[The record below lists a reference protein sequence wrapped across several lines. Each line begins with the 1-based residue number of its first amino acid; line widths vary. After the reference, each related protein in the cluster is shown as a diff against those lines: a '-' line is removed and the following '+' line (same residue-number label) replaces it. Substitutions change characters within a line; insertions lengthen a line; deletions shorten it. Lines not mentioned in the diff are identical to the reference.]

1 MSLGAPEKA
10 GAVGVPQSELG
21 RNLTCRPRRVEKE
34 RASFCFFAKICMW
47 DACRLVQARQRALKT
62 IPSNLCGDGRAQDD
76 SRGNARHRVLAEDV
90 DVQMTNGV
98 VNQDRTATR
107 GMHEVMDG
115 VGGIADGDEE
125 DLYSEN
131 RGGAALKY
139 ETEEKLQ

>member
-1 MSLGAPEKA
+1 MEVDRSA
-10 GAVGVPQSELG
+10 GRFLLEEPSRNVRGFVEESE
-21 RNLTCRPRRVEKE
+21 RADEPIARRV
-34 RASFCFFAKICMW
+34 RR
-47 DACRLVQARQRALKT
+47 DRGT
-62 IPSNLCGDGRAQDD
+62 GDDRRCDPAG
-76 SRGNARHRVLAEDV
+76 GVLAEDV

-131 RGGAALKY
+131 RGGAA
-139 ETEEKLQ
+139 